1 MVPIVVPHFELNFL
15 AIFENL
21 FYVMLL
27 ALIII
32 YIGGIIFFF
41 ALAIEHFRRLQKRKN
56 KIQSYKLENK
66 FFPSVK
72 LNVLFDK
79 QNNLMTI
86 ENMNEYNDIA
96 IKIDYGT
103 ITIYTIESQTK
114 IEKERLF
121 YKIDT
126 EKISKFVVVRM

>member
-1 MVPIVVPHFELNFL
+1 
-15 AIFENL
+15 
-21 FYVMLL
+21 
-27 ALIII
+27 
-32 YIGGIIFFF
+32 
-41 ALAIEHFRRLQKRKN
+41 
-56 KIQSYKLENK
+56 
-66 FFPSVK
+66 
-72 LNVLFDK
+72 
-79 QNNLMTI
+79 MTI

-126 EKISKFVVVRM
+126 DKISKFVVVRM